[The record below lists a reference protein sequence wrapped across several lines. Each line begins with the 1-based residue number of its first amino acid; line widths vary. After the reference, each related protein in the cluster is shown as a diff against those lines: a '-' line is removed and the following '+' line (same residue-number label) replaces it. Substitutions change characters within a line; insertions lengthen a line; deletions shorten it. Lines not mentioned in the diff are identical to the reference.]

1 MDSLGYPMMPNF
13 GADATENSLGPTSVV
28 STYSTDTSTSSQN
41 TNPLDTG
48 AEFSAHGRS
57 DISVIL
63 NQLMTITDQVILLI
77 FVVANSK
84 YDRMGK
90 NY

>member
-13 GADATENSLGPTSVV
+13 GGEATDNSLGPTSVV

-48 AEFSAHGRS
+48 DFSAHGRS
-57 DISVIL
+57 DISLIL
-63 NQLMTITDQVILLI
+63 NQLMTITDQVIWFYLCRSEL
-77 FVVANSK
+77 
-84 YDRMGK
+84 
-90 NY
+90 